1 MISLQQLFKA
11 VVEQGATDLHIVA
24 NAPPTLRV
32 NGQIVRVKHAELTP
46 EETKQLC
53 YSILTDAQKSRFE
66 ETKELD
72 FSFGVKKFAR
82 FRGNIYYQKGA
93 ISGAFRR
100 IPYEIPNLGGLGLP
114 SVVGELV
121 NCPNGLILV
130 TGPTGSG
137 KTTTIAAMVDKIN
150 SEKHG
155 HVVTIEDPIEYM
167 HIHKQC
173 IVNQREVGPDTWSL
187 QAAVKS
193 LLRQDPD
200 YAVVG
205 ELRDLETIEEA
216 IRVAETGHLVFGT
229 LHTNS
234 AAQTINRMVSVFP
247 SNQQE
252 RIRVVLSFVLQGV
265 ISQVLL
271 PGKDGTV
278 SLAYEILIPTP
289 AVRNLIRENKLH
301 QIQGVMQVGQNTTGM
316 VTMNQSLMSLLM
328 KRKIDLPTAF
338 SASPDPEELDRL
350 LRKSG
355 V

>member
-1 MISLQQLFKA
+1 MITLQQLFKA

-24 NAPPTLRV
+24 NAPPALRV
-32 NGQIVRVKHAELTP
+32 NGQIVRVKHADLTP

-53 YSILTDAQKSRFE
+53 YSILTDVQKSRFE
-66 ETKELD
+66 ESKELD

-82 FRGNIYYQKGA
+82 FRGNMFYQKGA
-93 ISGAFRR
+93 VSGSFRK
-100 IPYEIPNLGGLGLP
+100 IPYEIPQLANLGLP

-121 NCPNGLILV
+121 NTSNGLILV

-137 KTTTIAAMVDKIN
+137 KTTTIAAMIDKLN
-150 SEKHG
+150 TEKHG
-155 HVVTIEDPIEYM
+155 HIVTIEDPIEYM
-167 HIHKQC
+167 HMHKQC

-187 QAAVKS
+187 QAAVRS

-200 YAVVG
+200 FAAVG

-216 IRVAETGHLVFGT
+216 IRIAETGHLVFGT

-234 AAQTINRMVSVFP
+234 AAQTINRIVSVFP
-247 SNQQE
+247 SSQQE

-265 ISQVLL
+265 ISQMLL
-271 PGKDGTV
+271 PGIDGSV
-278 SLAYEILIPTP
+278 CLAYEILIPTP

-301 QIQGVMQVGQNTTGM
+301 QVQGLMQVGQNTTGM
-316 VTMNQSLMSLLM
+316 VTMNQSLLSLLM
-328 KRKIDLPTAF
+328 KRKIDMPTAF

-350 LRKSG
+350 LRKTG